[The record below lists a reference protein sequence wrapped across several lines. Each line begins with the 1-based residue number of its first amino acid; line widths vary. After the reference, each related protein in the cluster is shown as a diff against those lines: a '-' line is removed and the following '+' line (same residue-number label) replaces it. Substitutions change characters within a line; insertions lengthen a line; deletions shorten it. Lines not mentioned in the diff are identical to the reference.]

1 MNGKKNEKRTIVA
14 LVAVL
19 LFMAV
24 GFAAFS
30 TTLFIG
36 GSSADGSTVT
46 VKGANWS
53 VHYVSDPTSLNESST
68 IKATTKTLTN
78 TDYSFTVQLNKVGDV
93 YDASWTVKNDGTI
106 DAVLKQINMSTLTTA
121 QQEYLTYTITYDG
134 TTYSASNTSLN
145 LPLAVNGEKTIAI
158 HLEYKEPQTGGN
170 ADPSKLPS
178 TDTPITVSG
187 NFVYESA
194 E

>member
-46 VKGANWS
+46 VKRANWS

-93 YDASWTVKNDGTI
+93 YDASWTVKNDGTVQYKHKI
-106 DAVLKQINMSTLTTA
+106 YQLPKGLVLKSRSILVKEST
-121 QQEYLTYTITYDG
+121 Y
-134 TTYSASNTSLN
+134 
-145 LPLAVNGEKTIAI
+145 
-158 HLEYKEPQTGGN
+158 GN
-170 ADPSKLPS
+170 VKFFD
-178 TDTPITVSG
+178 
-187 NFVYESA
+187 
-194 E
+194 